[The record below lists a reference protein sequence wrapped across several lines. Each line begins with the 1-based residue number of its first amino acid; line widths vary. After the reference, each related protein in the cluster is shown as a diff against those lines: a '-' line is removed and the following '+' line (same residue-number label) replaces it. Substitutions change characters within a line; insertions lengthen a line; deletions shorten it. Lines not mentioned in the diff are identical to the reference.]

1 MTVLRRLAFTTLAAS
16 AALALT
22 ACGSKEDTAAGGG
35 APTGGPVAPVAAPAG
50 QMWSDVVSAT
60 PEGGMRM
67 GNPNAPIKLVEY
79 GSLSCPHCARLS
91 NQGMKTLVGNFVNSG
106 RVSYEFR
113 SFIIHGAIDVML
125 TQLAQCGDKSTF
137 FPLIE
142 QLYATQD
149 QWIAQIE
156 KNGNAVQAAAQN
168 LPPQQRF
175 AAMADGFG
183 LTDWFAARGISKDQ
197 AHACLADT
205 NQAQKLAAQTQA
217 WSSEQGIDSTPT
229 LFINGSKLELPGG
242 EEPWDALNAAL
253 QNAGAR

>member
-1 MTVLRRLAFTTLAAS
+1 MTLLRRLAFTTLAAS
-16 AALALT
+16 AALALA
-22 ACGSKEDTAAGGG
+22 ACGSKDDATAA
-35 APTGGPVAPVAAPAG
+35 APTGKPVAAVAAPAG

-79 GSLSCPHCARLS
+79 GSLSCPHCAKLA
-91 NQGMKTLVGNFVNSG
+91 NEGMKPLVDKYVNSG

-125 TQLAQCGDKSTF
+125 TQLAECGDTSTF
-137 FPLIE
+137 FPMVD

-149 QWIAQIE
+149 QWIAQVE
-156 KNGNAVQAAAQN
+156 KNGNQANTAQS

-175 AAMADGFG
+175 GAMADILG
-183 LTDWFAARGISKDQ
+183 LTDWFAARGVSKDQ
-197 AHACLADT
+197 SHACLANVD
-205 NQAQKLAAQTQA
+205 QAQKIATQTQT
-217 WSSEQGIDSTPT
+217 WSTEQGIDSTPT
-229 LFINGSKLELPGG
+229 LYLNGNKLSDVHEWPEL
-242 EEPWDALNAAL
+242 EAAL